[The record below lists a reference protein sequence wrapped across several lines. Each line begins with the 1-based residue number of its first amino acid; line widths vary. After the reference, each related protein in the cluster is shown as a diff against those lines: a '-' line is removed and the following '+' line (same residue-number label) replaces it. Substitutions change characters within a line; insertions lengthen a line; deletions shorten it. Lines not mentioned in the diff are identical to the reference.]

1 MKEKSKLTKI
11 LVAALVLV
19 TVIAAAVHLTT
30 RTQVPE
36 LSVLIEENGVSETV
50 DITKLELTR
59 ITGQVKNQKGD
70 VLDIDAPGI
79 ELKDLLTKAGFTP
92 GGAKVVADDEYS
104 AAVTEEELLTEGKVC
119 LLRQED
125 DTLRLIVFGDENSKR
140 NVNKVARIQLGGA
153 DEG

>member
-11 LVAALVLV
+11 LAAALVLV

-36 LSVLIEENGVSETV
+36 LSVLIEGAGVSKTV
-50 DITKLELTR
+50 SITELKLEQV
-59 ITGQVKNQKGD
+59 TGQAKTQKGTF
-70 VLDIDAPGI
+70 LEIDAPGI
-79 ELKDLLTKAGFTP
+79 PLKDLLTGAGFDLDQ
-92 GGAKVVADDEYS
+92 AQVIADDGYS
-104 AAVTEEELLTEGKVC
+104 ATVTGEEIAAEGKVY

-140 NVNKVARIQLGGA
+140 NVNKVAQIQLGVA